1 MITIELNDAQIS
13 AMLDRVAHGLTDMT
27 PLMQEFGEFLVEST
41 KQRFKDG
48 TDPEG
53 NAWAPKSE
61 TTIEQYERRGDTVD
75 FRPLF
80 GPTGR
85 LSSEIS
91 YEADADGVRWG
102 SNLIYSAVM
111 QFGAGKGEFGSMANG
126 SPIPWGDIPARPFLG
141 VSADDRMALI
151 DTGEEWLEDITG
163 GN

>member
-1 MITIELNDAQIS
+1 MITVELNDAEIS
-13 AMLDRVAHGLTDMT
+13 AMLDRVARSLTDMT

-48 TDPEG
+48 SDPEG

-61 TTIEQYERRGDTVD
+61 TTIEQYERRGDKVD

-91 YEADADGVRWG
+91 YEADADSVRWG

-111 QFGAGKGEFGSMANG
+111 QFGAEKGEFGSMANG

-141 VSADDRMALI
+141 ISDDDRAGL
-151 DTGEEWLEDITG
+151 TATVEEWLEEAAG